1 MKATIDLEKVYDK
14 VIYNI
19 FSKIDGAEDLQKLIK
34 TRNIEQLAIIGQQK
48 VDEWV
53 EKIMINN
60 MVLKHCTYLTPL
72 FVCFGIMINN
82 MVLKLI

>member
-19 FSKIDGAEDLQKLIK
+19 FSKINGMEDLQELIK
-34 TRNIEQLAIIGQQK
+34 TRNMEQLAIMGQQM

-53 EKIMINN
+53 EKIVVN
-60 MVLKHCTYLTPL
+60 VLIKET
-72 FVCFGIMINN
+72 IDN
-82 MVLKLI
+82 VLRQET